1 MHAQVDFFLE
11 PGTTP
16 PLPGSAI
23 LDCSQ
28 VPMRF
33 TVKLTHANGDV
44 LVRDFEAGSTEEL
57 RARVLEEGGFPLEI
71 KRTDT
76 AFRSRA
82 QLKTETLVLFNQELL
97 ALLKAGIPLLQSLEL
112 LVGHGKDPL
121 LRRSLGQVVDLV
133 REGMS
138 FSDAMEQAGTF
149 PPVYRSNVV
158 AGERSGT
165 LPDVIGRWL
174 NFQKFAQA
182 SRRRILEALFYPAFL
197 VVVIFIALAVIF
209 NVVLPRFAEFY
220 AGGDVQMPPITKVL
234 LGIGNVLSSTLWVQG
249 VLLVALAVF
258 IRWLAVSEAG
268 RKLAERSLLV
278 VPRVGTLYR
287 MYHSSVFARTLGV
300 LLAGGLPAVQALEV
314 VQRTT
319 PSERMKAGL
328 RDVTEQVR
336 AGGSLHLSLERA
348 KLLDPLAVEM
358 VRVGEQSSALPEM
371 LDHVADFFDQEVEK
385 ATTAVTTLIGP
396 ILILFM
402 GVMVLGI
409 LLAVYVPLFNAGN
422 VVH

>member
-1 MHAQVDFFLE
+1 
-11 PGTTP
+11 
-16 PLPGSAI
+16 
-23 LDCSQ
+23 
-28 VPMRF
+28 MRF
-33 TVKLTHANGDV
+33 TVKLTHSNGEV
-44 LVRDFEAGSTEEL
+44 LVRDFEADNAEAL
-57 RARVLEEGGFPLEI
+57 KARVLAEGGFPLEI

-76 AFRSRA
+76 AFRNRG
-82 QLKTETLVLFNQELL
+82 QLKTESLVLFNQELL

-112 LVGHGKDPL
+112 LVGHGKDPQ
-121 LRRSLGQVVDLV
+121 LRRSLAQVVELV

-138 FSDAMEQAGTF
+138 FSDALEQAGTF

-174 NFQKFAQA
+174 SFQKFAQS
-182 SRRRILEALFYPAFL
+182 SRRRIVEALFYPAFL
-197 VVVIFIALAVIF
+197 VVVLIIALGVIF

-220 AGGDVQMPPITKVL
+220 AGGDIEMPLFTKVL
-234 LGIGNVLSSTLWVQG
+234 LGMGQIFSSTLWIQG
-249 VLLVALAVF
+249 VVLAGLAVLSRWLVA
-258 IRWLAVSEAG
+258 SEAG
-268 RKLAERSLLV
+268 RKMAERGLLLL
-278 VPRVGTLYR
+278 PKVGNLYR
-287 MYHSSVFARTLGV
+287 MYHSSVFSRTLGV

-314 VQRTT
+314 VQRTS

-336 AGGSLHLSLERA
+336 AGSSLHLSLERA

-402 GVMVLGI
+402 GVIVLAL
-409 LLAVYVPLFNAGN
+409 LLAVYVPLFNASN
-422 VVH
+422 VVR